1 MNEKIILEKFLN
13 FDLDSADQV
22 LQEFA
27 TLENAQF
34 FPEINCSDSFVYI
47 PGSRKDRVLLVAH
60 ADTFFHDFHGPHEII
75 LDGDIYRSMEDSVG
89 IGADDRAGC
98 AILYL
103 LKDSGHSL
111 LITNGE
117 EIGCKAAHSIKNFH
131 KELLRN

>member
-13 FDLDSADQV
+13 FDLDSANQV
-22 LQEFA
+22 FQEFA
-27 TLENAQF
+27 SLENAQF
-34 FPEINCSDSFVYI
+34 FPEINDSDSFVYI

-60 ADTFFHDFHGPHEII
+60 ADTVFDNFNGHHEVI
-75 LDGDIYRSMEDSVG
+75 LDGDIYHSMEYKVG

-103 LKDSGHSL
+103 LKNSGHSL